1 MGPGRPDHLN
11 LSGMDT
17 TGATGGEH
25 ESELDELVSRTEGLQ
40 PWRRVF
46 HAGNG
51 CLIVALWHF
60 GVLTRGQLLLL
71 LGVALVGG
79 LTIDFLRFRVPIF
92 QRVFFRS
99 LSALA
104 SPREAGGVASST
116 WYLVGVIIA
125 LLAFPPAIAK
135 ASVLVLALGDPA
147 ASYVGRRWGTVR
159 LGDGSIEGTTAF
171 FLVALAVLWAFFPP
185 AYASLGAV
193 LATVVERI
201 PWRLDDNLTLPVGT
215 GLALVLLSRVLG
227 G

>member
-1 MGPGRPDHLN
+1 
-11 LSGMDT
+11 MDT
-17 TGATGGEH
+17 TGATGSGH
-25 ESELDELVSRTEGLQ
+25 QSELDELVSRTEGLQ

-51 CLIVALWHF
+51 TLMVALWYF
-60 GVLTRGQLLLL
+60 GILTRGQLLVVL
-71 LGVALVGG
+71 VFALVGA
-79 LTIDFLRFRVPIF
+79 LAIDFFRFRVPVF

-99 LSALA
+99 LSALV

-125 LLAFPPAIAK
+125 VLAFSPAVAQ
-135 ASVLVLALGDPA
+135 ASILVLALGDPA
-147 ASYVGRRWGTVR
+147 ASYVGRRWGTLR
-159 LGDGSIEGTTAF
+159 IGDGSVEGTTVF
-171 FLVALAVLWAFFPP
+171 FLVALAVLWAFFSP
-185 AYASLGAV
+185 AYAALGAV

-215 GLALVLLSRVLG
+215 GLALALLSRVLG